1 MWYSSGR
8 RSWSRFQL
16 SRSSSEPGLGHSVVM
31 ADHTPRFVVHSVS
44 SSVQVGTVAFGPS
57 HPLGLILGPCGLES
71 RKMALEVAHSVSQIG
86 RDLGVAVVFKGSFDK
101 ANRTSGGSWR
111 GPGLEEGLRIL
122 EAVRSETGLPVTTDV
137 HLPSQ
142 AAVVAEVVDLLQ
154 VPAFLC
160 RQTDL
165 IRACAATGLPVNLK
179 KGQFMAP
186 ETMSYAVEKASG
198 AAGVLVTERG
208 TSFGYGDLVVDF
220 RGFSAMQAIGVP
232 VVFDA
237 THAVQRPS
245 ALGGRSGGDRA
256 LVRVMGRA
264 AVAAGVDAIFAEVHP
279 DPDRALSD
287 PATQLPLST
296 LAAHVSD
303 WLRVAE
309 ITSRGTP

>member
-1 MWYSSGR
+1 
-8 RSWSRFQL
+8 
-16 SRSSSEPGLGHSVVM
+16 
-31 ADHTPRFVVHSVS
+31 
-44 SSVQVGTVAFGPS
+44 
-57 HPLGLILGPCGLES
+57 
-71 RKMALEVAHSVSQIG
+71 MALEVAYSVARVG
-86 RDLGVAVVFKGSFDK
+86 RDLGVSVIFKGSFDK
-101 ANRTSGGSWR
+101 ANRTSGDSWR
-111 GPGLEEGLRIL
+111 GLGLEEGLRIL

-137 HLPSQ
+137 HVPSQ

-179 KGQFMAP
+179 KGQFVAP
-186 ETMSYAVEKASG
+186 ETMSYAVEKAAG
-198 AAGVLVTERG
+198 ASGVLVTERG

-220 RGFSAMQAIGVP
+220 RGFSVMQAIGVP
-232 VVFDA
+232 IVFDA

-287 PATQLPLST
+287 SATQLPLSA

-309 ITSRGTP
+309 VTSRGTP